1 VDRRA
6 FDRFDWNI
14 VGGIDYNDPFI
25 GKSLS
30 SMKKVDIWRWV
41 ERVIALSSIAYL
53 LISNGELRATLKN
66 TVEQI
71 KQNDAK
77 QDEYIDRQ
85 NEINGKWLMLYDY
98 FIAPS
103 AGAGTEEETE
113 GN

>member
-1 VDRRA
+1 
-6 FDRFDWNI
+6 
-14 VGGIDYNDPFI
+14 
-25 GKSLS
+25 
-30 SMKKVDIWRWV
+30 MKKVDIWRWV
-41 ERVIALSSIAYL
+41 ERIIALGSIVY
-53 LISNGELRATLKN
+53 LISSNAELRATLKN

-71 KQNDAK
+71 KENDAK

-103 AGAGTEEETE
+103 AGTDQEETE